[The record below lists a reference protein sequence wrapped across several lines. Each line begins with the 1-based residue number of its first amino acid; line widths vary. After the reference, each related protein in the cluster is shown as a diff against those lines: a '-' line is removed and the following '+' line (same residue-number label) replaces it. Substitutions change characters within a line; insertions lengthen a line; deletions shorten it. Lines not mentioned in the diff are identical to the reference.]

1 MTRHSWSDPERHPHE
16 TYRECRQCKMMKVTH
31 HEGDRHWTEFY
42 KDGERIPG
50 TATPSCEYETEDA

>member
-1 MTRHSWSDPERHPHE
+1 
-16 TYRECRQCKMMKVTH
+16 MMKVTH

-50 TATPSCEYETEDA
+50 TATPPCEYEMEDA